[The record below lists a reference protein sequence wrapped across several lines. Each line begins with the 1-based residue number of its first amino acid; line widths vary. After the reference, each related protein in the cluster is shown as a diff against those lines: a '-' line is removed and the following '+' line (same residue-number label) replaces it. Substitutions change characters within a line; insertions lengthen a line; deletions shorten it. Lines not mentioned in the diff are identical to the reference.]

1 MSARAQV
8 LAIIPARG
16 GSKGI
21 PRKNVR
27 PLGGVPLIAHT
38 IRQAVN
44 TPSITRVVVSTDDAE
59 IGAVA
64 REHGAEVIWRPAD
77 LSGDTASSESAL
89 VHVLDT
95 LREREGYE
103 PALVVFLQAT
113 SPLRRADDIERAIET
128 LRREKADSLFS
139 ACRVEGFVWRRT
151 RGQDDLA
158 SFSYDHHRRP
168 RRQDAPED
176 MIENGSIYVFHPRI
190 LREHNNRLGG
200 RIAVHLMSPLD
211 SFQIDEPEDL
221 EVMERLLATRGQS
234 AADERLGSVE
244 LLVLDFDGVLTD
256 NRVWVDQDG
265 RESVACNRSDGWGI
279 ARLREAG
286 VGVLVLSTEQ
296 NPVVAAR
303 CRKLKVECV
312 QGCDDKRAR
321 LEQLLVERGLTT
333 SQVAYVGNDVNDL
346 SCMND
351 AGVAIAVA
359 DAESA
364 VRAVASLVTS
374 RRGGHGAV
382 REVCDWILEARR
394 RRASAPDASARTLD
408 ATTDTRS

>member
-1 MSARAQV
+1 MSARPEV

-38 IRQAVN
+38 IRQAAN
-44 TPSITRVVVSTDDAE
+44 TPSITRIVVSTDDQE

-64 REHGAEVIWRPAD
+64 KEHGAEVVWRPAD

-89 VHVLDT
+89 VHVLEM
-95 LREREGYE
+95 LRSREGYE
-103 PALVVFLQAT
+103 PSLVVFLQAT
-113 SPLRRADDIERAIET
+113 SPLRRPDDIERAIDT
-128 LRREKADSLFS
+128 LRREGADSLFS

-151 RGQDDLA
+151 RGGDDLA
-158 SFSYDHHRRP
+158 SFSYDHRQRP

-176 MIENGSIYVFHPRI
+176 MIENGSIYVFRPSI
-190 LREHNNRLGG
+190 LLEQKNRLGG
-200 RIAVHLMSPLD
+200 RIAVYLMSPLD
-211 SFQIDEPEDL
+211 SFQIDEPDDL
-221 EVMERLLATRGQS
+221 ELMEKLLATRSPSGAS
-234 AADERLGSVE
+234 ERLADVK
-244 LLVLDFDGVLTD
+244 LLVLDFDGVMTD

-265 RESVACNRSDGWGI
+265 RESVACNRSDGWGL
-279 ARLREAG
+279 ARLREAD
-286 VGVLVLSTEQ
+286 VQVLVLSTEQ

-303 CRKLKVECV
+303 CRKLGIECV
-312 QGCDDKRAR
+312 QGCDDKRTR
-321 LEQLLVERGLTT
+321 LEQLIAERSLTAAQT
-333 SQVAYVGNDVNDL
+333 AYVGNDHNDL
-346 SCMND
+346 ACMHGV
-351 AGVAIAVA
+351 GVAIAVA

-364 VRAVASLVTS
+364 VRAVAALVTS

-394 RRASAPDASARTLD
+394 RRANVPDGRTPTLD
-408 ATTDTRS
+408 ATKG